1 MVATIIAAP
10 PERGK
15 GGYPVGRGTAGHLST
30 GFGATATWR
39 LCEVDHGAALV
50 RGIRALPPILGLVA
64 TVSQK
69 LSFGVCDAEMPFAAE
84 CAQGAVHR
92 GEG

>member
-39 LCEVDHGAALV
+39 LCEVDHGAGRSRAESALDL
-50 RGIRALPPILGLVA
+50 AILGLIA
-64 TVSQK
+64 TVP
-69 LSFGVCDAEMPFAAE
+69 GACDA
-84 CAQGAVHR
+84 
-92 GEG
+92 